1 MCYGMQVA
9 AQTGHTVFLVDVKEE
24 LLDKARASITS
35 SIQRVAKKTFSED
48 PKVSGN

>member
-1 MCYGMQVA
+1 MVLHAQVA
-9 AQTGHTVFLVDVKEE
+9 AQTGHTVHLVDVKEE
-24 LLDKARASITS
+24 LLEKARASITS